1 MNFNDSIEHEE
12 FIFTES
18 DSDHIPVGYFTIFI
32 LLYSLITILSFMG
45 NTIILIVIL
54 RRRRM
59 RVVTNFF
66 LANITIANLI
76 YTVCAPLQFI
86 DEMYTDWTYIDLMC
100 PLLPFFATLSINV
113 NTSTMIAASMERL
126 FVIVYPFKCKLTKKK
141 TLLIIACIW
150 LGSALFSSPWL
161 IALRIEKIN
170 FFGNIL
176 EKFSISNETELF
188 FPLEES
194 SFEFVQCKPLN
205 DFDLRYYFILLCF
218 IQYFLPMFVLMIT
231 YSIIAYYIYFINS
244 KVDLIMDNKFYN
256 NFLTRNKKK
265 VILSLF

>member
-1 MNFNDSIEHEE
+1 MKFNDSIEQEE
-12 FIFTES
+12 FIYTES
-18 DSDHIPVGYFTIFI
+18 DSDHIPVGYYTLFI
-32 LLYSLITILSFMG
+32 ILYSSITILSFMG

-86 DEMYTDWTYIDLMC
+86 DEMYINWTYVDLMC
-100 PLLPFFATLSINV
+100 PLLPFFSTLSINV

-141 TLLIIACIW
+141 TLLIIAGIW

-176 EKFSISNETELF
+176 EQFAISNETEEIF

-205 DFDLRYYFILLCF
+205 DFDLRYYFIFLCF

-265 VILSLF
+265 VILF